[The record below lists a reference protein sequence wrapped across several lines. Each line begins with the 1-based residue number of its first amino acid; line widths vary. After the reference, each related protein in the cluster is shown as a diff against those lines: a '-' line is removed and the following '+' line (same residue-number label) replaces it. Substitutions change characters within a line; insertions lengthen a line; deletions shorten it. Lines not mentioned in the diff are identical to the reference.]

1 MLFVLERVMRIRA
14 ITFAKVLGFYFRII
28 KQDPNY
34 TFSSSAA
41 SLVVLLQFSK
51 NSSNNSLNSLIDH
64 PGIIDDLLGIDEVA
78 TSRTTQQHYVTLP
91 IVLFVALCKL
101 VHSLFNVPQLD
112 FTAPHI
118 VLTQIL
124 IQIL

>member
-41 SLVVLLQFSK
+41 SLVVVLQFSK

-64 PGIIDDLLGIDEVA
+64 PGIIDDLLGIVEVA
-78 TSRTTQQHYVTLP
+78 TSRTTNTKQHYVTLP
-91 IVLFVALCKL
+91 IVLFVASWSTPC
-101 VHSLFNVPQLD
+101 
-112 FTAPHI
+112 
-118 VLTQIL
+118 LTFPS
-124 IQIL
+124 

>member
-78 TSRTTQQHYVTLP
+78 TSRTTKQHYVTLP
-91 IVLFVALCKL
+91 IVLFVASWSTPC
-101 VHSLFNVPQLD
+101 
-112 FTAPHI
+112 
-118 VLTQIL
+118 LTFPS
-124 IQIL
+124 

>member
-14 ITFAKVLGFYFRII
+14 ITFAKVLGFYFRFI

-41 SLVVLLQFSK
+41 SLVVVLQFSK

-78 TSRTTQQHYVTLP
+78 TTLLCQSYCLLLFASWSTPCVTFP
-91 IVLFVALCKL
+91 
-101 VHSLFNVPQLD
+101 S
-112 FTAPHI
+112 
-118 VLTQIL
+118 
-124 IQIL
+124 